1 MKRTMCIVQ
10 VIFFAIMAGL
20 SIAQTIG
27 SIIAAGE
34 FAVWQVGF
42 GLISVLLTILTHISV
57 RELKECN
64 K

>member
-10 VIFFAIMAGL
+10 VIFFATMAGL

-34 FAVWQVGF
+34 FYAWQVGF
-42 GLISVLLTILTHISV
+42 GLISVLLAALTHISV

-64 K
+64 R

>member
-1 MKRTMCIVQ
+1 MTKLIHILQ
-10 VIFFAIMAGL
+10 VAFFAIMAGL

-42 GLISVLLTILTHISV
+42 ALISVLLTVLTHISV

>member
-1 MKRTMCIVQ
+1 MKKVMCIVQ
-10 VIFFAIMAGL
+10 IIFFATMAGL

-34 FAVWQVGF
+34 FCAWQVGF
-42 GLISVLLTILTHISV
+42 ALISVLLTALTHISV

>member
-1 MKRTMCIVQ
+1 MCIMQ
-10 VIFFAIMAGL
+10 VIFFATMAGL

-27 SIIAAGE
+27 SIIAARE
-34 FAVWQVGF
+34 FYAWQVGF
-42 GLISVLLTILTHISV
+42 ALISVLLAALTCMSV